1 MLKYN
6 IWHMGHTKAMTIL
19 RQIFTYVF
27 DDEISKTLNEI
38 VKIQKLEKKEV
49 SYLQKA
55 FFFFFFKKIK
65 KIFLVPKL

>member
-1 MLKYN
+1 MLKYD
-6 IWHMGHTKAMTIL
+6 IWHMGHTKAMTIM
-19 RQIFTYVF
+19 RQIFMYVF

-55 FFFFFFKKIK
+55 FFFFFFSKKLK
-65 KIFLVPKL
+65 KFS

>member
-1 MLKYN
+1 
-6 IWHMGHTKAMTIL
+6 MGHTKAMTIL

-49 SYLQKA
+49 SYLQKT
-55 FFFFFFKKIK
+55 FFFFFFQKN
-65 KIFLVPKL
+65 